1 MNAIAFDDLSVQA
14 QRPRLGVLRQAAAA
28 GICLVAGCAALAPRW
43 LADDL
48 LKAAV
53 GVVLAGAYLGLAL
66 FARRS
71 VSLRPY
77 WQVLFAFFVF
87 AVVQV
92 LNNTLPGFVSA
103 NVLHDAP
110 NPGNPFASTIGGT
123 VAIQLLETLIAVV
136 PILALAK
143 VAGID
148 LGSIYLRKGVVGKW
162 LLLAVAFFVAMY
174 VFTAT
179 IPLRPGSFAERL
191 LPTNGTLTVARFIA
205 LSPALIVI
213 SLTNGFEEE
222 LLFRGLFLQRY
233 TWLFGAVVAN
243 VLQAAVFAFAH
254 LGVSYTP
261 SALVFV
267 ALIVFPLGLAA
278 GYLMRATNSILT
290 PLIVHGALDM
300 AIYLTFL
307 TYVS

>member
-1 MNAIAFDDLSVQA
+1 MSAIAFDDVRVQA
-14 QRPRLGVLRQAAAA
+14 QHPRLNVLSQGAVAAACLLA
-28 GICLVAGCAALAPRW
+28 GCLVLAPRW
-43 LADDL
+43 LADDV
-48 LKAAV
+48 LKTALGAGLAV
-53 GVVLAGAYLGLAL
+53 AYLAIAL
-66 FARRS
+66 FARRNA
-71 VSLRPY
+71 SLRPY
-77 WQVLFAFFVF
+77 WQISFAFFVF

-92 LNNTLPGFVSA
+92 LNNTLPDFVST

-110 NPGNPFASTIGGT
+110 NSGNPFASTIGGT
-123 VAIQLLETLIAVV
+123 LVVQLLETLIAVV
-136 PILALAK
+136 PILVLMPLAG
-143 VAGID
+143 VD
-148 LGSIYLRKGVVGKW
+148 LGSMYVRKGILGKW
-162 LLLAVAFFVAMY
+162 LLLAVGFFVVFY

-191 LPTNGTLTVARFIA
+191 LPTNGALTVAQFIA
-205 LSPALIVI
+205 LSPALIVM
-213 SLTNGFEEE
+213 SLTNGLEEE

-243 VLQAAVFAFAH
+243 LLQALVFAFAH

-267 ALIVFPLGLAA
+267 GLVVFPLGLAA

-290 PLIVHGALDM
+290 PLIFHGALDM